1 MRKTLACSTAVLI
14 LLLTAFTAAPA
25 QADHDDR
32 WVIGSGFRI
41 GHFHLNLVFRD
52 FDRHRRPV
60 FYYRVHEPFPYR
72 NFPCTSRCFRE
83 GGYYYHEANCPGVE
97 RHFDAHYVDRH
108 DAFVRYAPRPRSPY
122 FAYRG
127 DGRYDDRYDDRYYDR
142 DDDHYDD
149 YYSDRDRNRRHY
161 RRPRHGHPAYCP
173 YHH

>member
-14 LLLTAFTAAPA
+14 LLLSVWTATPA
-25 QADHDDR
+25 HADHER

-60 FYYRVHEPFPYR
+60 YYYRVHERFPYR
-72 NFPCTSRCFRE
+72 NFPCTSRCFTE
-83 GGYYYHEANCPGVE
+83 GGYYYHEANCPGVQ
-97 RHFDAHYVDRH
+97 RHFDAYHQDRH
-108 DAFVRYAPRPRSPY
+108 DAFVRFAPRPRSPY

-127 DGRYDDRYDDRYYDR
+127 DGRYNDRHDDRYRDR
-142 DDDHYDD
+142 DDYYYDD
-149 YYSDRDRNRRHY
+149 DRDRDRRHH
-161 RRPRHGHPAYCP
+161 RRPRHQHPSYCP